1 MAGNE
6 EDCTWI
12 NKCNVGDKEEEE
24 EEPQDVIYPVLKG
37 VLEELAIKVQVVED
51 RL

>member
-6 EDCTWI
+6 ENYTQID
-12 NKCNVGDKEEEE
+12 KCNLGDEEEE
-24 EEPQDVIYPVLKG
+24 EEPQDVVYLVLKG
-37 VLEELAIKVQVVED
+37 VLEKLTIKVQVIKD